1 MTATATAQTPE
12 PSAIES
18 EIQAVKERRER
29 LKDRRDDVEADLE
42 DARTTLQHAD
52 TDEGADEALDRAERL
67 QVQYD
72 TLTEAIEDQTVKVE
86 ELREDLA
93 ASRKAH
99 RREEK
104 MDELAELGRD
114 AMDAR
119 EDYEAVRDEITK
131 VLREKAP
138 ELADTFSA
146 WLTAAD
152 DFRTALVDEERHVY
166 RRLSSTTKADRE
178 RAEGLISEL
187 KERGVTRMKD
197 ALAPHHTSVP
207 ARRWQGWSHED
218 GYTGPGDGLADAVE
232 EIRSFG
238 NQLIHSDE

>member
-1 MTATATAQTPE
+1 MPATASTETADPD
-12 PSAIES
+12 A
-18 EIQAVKERRER
+18 IQAEIEE
-29 LKDRRDDVEADLE
+29 LEARRDRLTEKRKAVESDLSSARSALQNADSE
-42 DARTTLQHAD
+42 KAQ
-52 TDEGADEALDRAERL
+52 DEALDKAERL
-67 QVQYD
+67 QLQVD
-72 TLTEAIEDQTVKVE
+72 TLTEAITDVE
-86 ELREDLA
+86 TDLGVLRDRLSDARAVQRREDEL
-93 ASRKAH
+93 
-99 RREEK
+99 
-104 MDELAELGRD
+104 DELAEKGRE

-119 EDYEAVRDEITK
+119 KDYEAVRDEIID

-152 DFRTALVDEERHVY
+152 DFRSALVNEERHVY

-218 GYTGPGDGLADAVE
+218 GYTGPGNRLADAVE